1 MLAVR
6 APEPTDEAPPPGTL
20 VAGRYRVGVSLGRG
34 GMGHV
39 VAATNEQ
46 TGKEVALKWI
56 RDPGAASRV
65 ERFAREARALGRI
78 RHANVVDVYDV
89 VEHEG
94 RPCLVMER
102 VVGESL
108 AMLLS
113 RDEPLAVDRAIDLA
127 IEIGR
132 GVAAAHACGVI
143 HRDLKPANV
152 LVLPD
157 DEGRAR
163 VKIID
168 FGISKLTTDAQALTV
183 GGATLGTP
191 RYAAPEQVRDAST
204 IDARVDVYAL
214 GAILYEMLAGRP
226 PHQHPDPNALM
237 LQILSVAPRPLALS
251 NDEVSRSLSD
261 IVDRALAKDPE
272 ARVPSMDALV
282 ALLRQ
287 ERASVDM
294 PFAATLVDGARAL
307 DAETL
312 APTPE
317 PGRVLEGD
325 TVPEARAHAPTL
337 VDPAP
342 RDSIVGIQRPH
353 SARHVWLLVAGLV
366 VLVMLGLSLL
376 RGEPGAEVE
385 VQTSAARSMPPAR
398 TPNEPPPSNEPT
410 VLEGSGEDVAR
421 VDPARGGA
429 PAVPETTPPAGSI
442 GDRARPARHA
452 PRHASDVVEAPV
464 EPAAPETTTPP
475 ATTSSRGGF
484 ALEPW

>member
-1 MLAVR
+1 MLATR
-6 APEPTDEAPPPGTL
+6 APDPADEPPPRGTI
-20 VAGRYRVGVSLGRG
+20 VAGKYRVGASLGRG

-39 VAATNEQ
+39 VSATHEQ

-56 RDPGAASRV
+56 RDPGAASRM

-78 RHANVVDVYDV
+78 RHPNVVDVYDV

-102 VVGESL
+102 VEGGTL
-108 AMLLS
+108 ATLLTH
-113 RDEPLAVDRAIDLA
+113 DEPLAIDRAIELA

-168 FGISKLTTDAQALTV
+168 FGISKLTADEQALTV
-183 GGATLGTP
+183 GGATIGTP

-251 NDEVSRSLSD
+251 NDAVSRSLSD

-307 DAETL
+307 DVETL

-325 TVPEARAHAPTL
+325 TVPEARAHAATL

-342 RDSIVGIQRPH
+342 RDSIVGIPRPH
-353 SARHVWLLVAGLV
+353 TARHVWLMVAGLV
-366 VLVMLGLSLL
+366 VLVLLGLSLWS
-376 RGEPGAEVE
+376 GEPDAEVD
-385 VQTSAARSMPPAR
+385 VVAPGARSTPSAR
-398 TPNEPPPSNEPT
+398 TPLEPLPPTELPA
-410 VLEGSGEDVAR
+410 VEGSGEDVPR
-421 VDPARGGA
+421 VDPTSGDQTF
-429 PAVPETTPPAGSI
+429 VPETTPPARAVA
-442 GDRARPARHA
+442 DRARPARHA
-452 PRHASDVVEAPV
+452 LRHASDEVEAPT
-464 EPAAPETTTPP
+464 ETAPETTTPP